1 MSAACASGHRRTTA
15 FRTVRAF
22 VSWLHSII
30 HRLPV
35 KQLSTNR
42 MHTLTPQSP
51 RSSRRPKRY
60 RTPITVKNGAM
71 LLCHRT
77 GRRVVRGGP
86 WPRAGG
92 GGRGHP
98 PADMASS
105 SCCPEPRSPRIENHL
120 QQNQGATSPKVSGT
134 FSPKGEPLA
143 MLTSQ
148 VNHGCGSMKS
158 VAHFKGKETLKQI
171 A

>member
-105 SCCPEPRSPRIENHL
+105 SCCLGHRESKIISNKIKELPL
-120 QQNQGATSPKVSGT
+120 QRCQAPFLRRAVGNADESAEQWGRAR
-134 FSPKGEPLA
+134 
-143 MLTSQ
+143 
-148 VNHGCGSMKS
+148 KS
-158 VAHFKGKETLKQI
+158 VAHFKGKETL